1 MDVEGHE
8 VEILGQL
15 VDLVKEDFMSPRV
28 IFETHL
34 SRYKE
39 GNDFAP
45 VLQGLFDLGYKVRM
59 AASSSKAGTA
69 RMKALGYAGGTSFY
83 SDFGE
88 RVIFHDLSNEH
99 AISLICNTGGLR
111 TVMLEKTE

>member
-1 MDVEGHE
+1 
-8 VEILGQL
+8 
-15 VDLVKEDFMSPRV
+15 MSPRV

-39 GNDFAP
+39 GNDFVP

-59 AASSSKAGTA
+59 AASSSKSGTA
-69 RMKALGYAGGTSFY
+69 RLKALGYPGGRPFY

-88 RVIFHDLSNEH
+88 RAIFHDLSNEH
-99 AISLICNTGGLR
+99 SIDLICNTGGLR
-111 TVMLEKTE
+111 TVLLEKIG